1 MSASLCSSSHAI
13 QIARDDTGYSK
24 GYGFIQYNDF
34 DSSDQAISAMN
45 GQYLMNKPLTVDYAF
60 KKDGKGERHGTEA
73 ERMLAAEA
81 KRNNALPMPGAIPG
95 QPFMQY
101 QGMFAGA
108 LSGNAPVMPGQPAA
122 TPTPYGFTPAP
133 PPAPYGFS

>member
-1 MSASLCSSSHAI
+1 
-13 QIARDDTGYSK
+13 
-24 GYGFIQYNDF
+24 
-34 DSSDQAISAMN
+34 MN

-73 ERMLAAEA
+73 ERLLAAEA

-108 LSGNAPVMPGQPAA
+108 LSGAMPGAMPGQPVA
-122 TPTPYGFTPAP
+122 TPLPFGFSPAPPQQSTPYGF
-133 PPAPYGFS
+133 S